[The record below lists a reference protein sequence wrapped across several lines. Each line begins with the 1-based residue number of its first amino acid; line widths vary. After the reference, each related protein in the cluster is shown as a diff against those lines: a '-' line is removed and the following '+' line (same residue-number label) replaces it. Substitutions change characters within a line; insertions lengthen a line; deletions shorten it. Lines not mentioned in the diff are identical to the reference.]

1 MRKAGGRPKQSALTS
16 YLFTAWGQYL
26 THDIIQTPDVG
37 NGEVPCNCNPNKK
50 CKNIQIDKRTEE
62 TLTFPCMFVIRSS
75 SKLGRG
81 VNGQPQRE
89 QLNQLTPLIDA
100 TTVYGVS
107 ERHKNLLLGN
117 GFKLFSFNSSD

>member
-1 MRKAGGRPKQSALTS
+1 MRFKWTSSTIRGQSKHKSSSKLEIKRTISNTMRKAGGRPKQSELTS

-62 TLTFPCMFVIRSS
+62 TLTFPCMFVIR
-75 SKLGRG
+75 
-81 VNGQPQRE
+81 
-89 QLNQLTPLIDA
+89 
-100 TTVYGVS
+100 
-107 ERHKNLLLGN
+107 
-117 GFKLFSFNSSD
+117 